1 MFVPVCMHLKTMK
14 LRANCNYIPIFRGS
28 GRANFEKGG
37 FIVPV
42 LNVMVLSNTNY

>member
-37 FIVPV
+37 VHISRIKCNGVK
-42 LNVMVLSNTNY
+42 